1 MQDRAICFTTAPCA
15 LGWLLVAG
23 TARGVCNVRF
33 GDDATRLERGLRRDD
48 PHAAFREDRQ
58 RLAPWLEALMDQL
71 AGRRRRLDLPLDVRG
86 SQFQRRVWDAI
97 RAIPYG
103 QTRSYG
109 ALARALGR
117 PPAARA
123 VAGACA
129 ANPVVLLVPCHR
141 VVRGDGSGGGYRWG
155 AARKRALLEQE
166 ARAAERAPLASAHGR
181 ARRAAVRASAA
192 PGA

>member
-23 TARGVCNVRF
+23 TARGVCKVSL
-33 GDDATRLERGLRRDD
+33 GDDAKRLDRDWRREHPD
-48 PHAAFREDRQ
+48 ALLGEDR
-58 RLAPWLEALMDQL
+58 RWLAPWVEALRDHL
-71 AGRRRRLDLPLDVRG
+71 AGRGRGLELPLDVRG
-86 SQFQRRVWDAI
+86 GPFQRSVWDAI

-109 ALARALGR
+109 ELARALGR
-117 PPAARA
+117 PSAARA

-129 ANPVVLLVPCHR
+129 ANPVALLVPCHR
-141 VVRGDGSGGGYRWG
+141 VVRGDRSPGGYRWG
-155 AARKRALLEQE
+155 LARKRALLEHE
-166 ARAAERAPLASAHGR
+166 ARVAQRAPLASGHGR